1 MSKYL
6 FALVLILS
14 LTFSLGSSFSFGLST
29 NNSNSLVVSPKI
41 ESNHTEG
48 VTESAKPVLTISVVE
63 DTRLYSQD
71 NPIFVYTLSDPTV
84 KEADIDVLPTIS
96 CSADRFSPAGDY
108 VVTVTGGSDDV
119 YDIQVTNSILHVKS
133 LISTEISIEVTP
145 NKSYVYDGL
154 DKEVPYKIVN
164 GFDRYGREIKL
175 NHEVIQVSVSYLNM
189 AREEVT
195 PKDAGTYYCT
205 VEITDPSVS
214 DQVQPKT
221 CYLDITKAPLQ
232 ITAADKSKEQGHD
245 NPPLELLFQ
254 GLVEGETKDVLD
266 VLPQISTT
274 VTKDTPMGSYE
285 ITLTG
290 GTDNNYEYKLI
301 NGTFHVTGPSV
312 AVDFTMGNKTVD
324 YSGNPHGVAVTISP
338 SDFTYELTY
347 NGSSTTPTNV
357 GTYEVVAKCTDS
369 RAGSNIGYT
378 ERCILVIQKAT
389 IYITADNKECYYGE
403 DIPKLT
409 YSISG
414 LVDSDKG
421 LDVYPSVICNA
432 TNSSPAGLY
441 DIELNG
447 GSDPNYNLHLTNGKL
462 TIKNRELVIN
472 FGNLEFDYDGETKK
486 PEITT
491 EPEGV
496 AIEVTYND
504 GPDLPMAAGQYIIKV
519 KSLDPNFS
527 GSKQATMV
535 IWSQKEE
542 MQVQNT
548 IIDDGTN
555 TTRLVIEN
563 VDAFANNQ
571 LTLYDRAGHLMYQ
584 SPQEYKNDYDLKPL
598 NEGTYFYLF
607 SYDLN
612 GEKVYEKKFIELIRP

>member
-1 MSKYL
+1 
-6 FALVLILS
+6 
-14 LTFSLGSSFSFGLST
+14 
-29 NNSNSLVVSPKI
+29 
-41 ESNHTEG
+41 
-48 VTESAKPVLTISVVE
+48 
-63 DTRLYSQD
+63 
-71 NPIFVYTLSDPTV
+71 
-84 KEADIDVLPTIS
+84 
-96 CSADRFSPAGDY
+96 
-108 VVTVTGGSDDV
+108 
-119 YDIQVTNSILHVKS
+119 
-133 LISTEISIEVTP
+133 
-145 NKSYVYDGL
+145 
-154 DKEVPYKIVN
+154 
-164 GFDRYGREIKL
+164 
-175 NHEVIQVSVSYLNM
+175 
-189 AREEVT
+189 
-195 PKDAGTYYCT
+195 
-205 VEITDPSVS
+205 
-214 DQVQPKT
+214 
-221 CYLDITKAPLQ
+221 
-232 ITAADKSKEQGHD
+232 
-245 NPPLELLFQ
+245 
-254 GLVEGETKDVLD
+254 
-266 VLPQISTT
+266 
-274 VTKDTPMGSYE
+274 
-285 ITLTG
+285 
-290 GTDNNYEYKLI
+290 
-301 NGTFHVTGPSV
+301 
-312 AVDFTMGNKTVD
+312 MGNKTVD

-421 LDVYPSVICNA
+421 LDVYPSIICNA

-519 KSLDPNFS
+519 KSLDPNFA

-612 GEKVYEKKFIELIRP
+612 GERVYEKKFIELIRP